1 VCVGNYKFKDGLN
14 SEVELT
20 KIVEREGSCI
30 GYKNKDELLFGLK
43 MLVNNVILIRDD
55 HHPYDAFHPRI
66 EVWKTTSFQA
76 QILKSPMYSDLLK

>member
-1 VCVGNYKFKDGLN
+1 MQ
-14 SEVELT
+14 
-20 KIVEREGSCI
+20 REGSCI

-76 QILKSPMYSDLLK
+76 QILKSLKRKHTRARAHTHTHTHTHTQK